1 MEKQITN
8 QDDTSVS
15 ILLLQEYEMLMKREF
30 KIQAAMFESLV
41 IVFLPK
47 QTGNG
52 SGYELTSKS
61 L

>member
-30 KIQAAMFESLV
+30 KIQAAMFE
-41 IVFLPK
+41 
-47 QTGNG
+47 
-52 SGYELTSKS
+52 
-61 L
+61 